1 MTKNNFVKIVPKRTV
16 IIGAKGF
23 VGQSICKVL
32 KNDNMPILEL
42 SRNEVDFKKPEAS
55 LKLQSLLDQDD
66 FIIIAAAEAPV
77 KNNAMLLNNINIM
90 KIIID
95 SILKKNIKRVV
106 YVSSDAVYS
115 DCKNNLIEK
124 SPVEPQSLHGIMHL
138 TREIMLKQL
147 EHIQLS
153 IIRPTLIYGFK
164 DPHNGYGPNQFFR
177 LASLKK
183 NITLFGKGEELR
195 DHVSIND
202 VSKLIAKVTFSNF
215 EGILNIA
222 SGKVISFKDIAKF
235 IQKSYVNKINIIET
249 ERVGKMPHDGYR
261 SFNIDKTHSLFP
273 NFKITTVES
282 GLKSYFDNISQ

>member
-66 FIIIAAAEAPV
+66 FIIIAVAEAPV

-115 DCKNNLIEK
+115 DSKNNLIEK

-235 IQKSYVNKINIIET
+235 IQNSYDNKINIIET

-261 SFNIDKTHSLFP
+261 SFNIDKIHSLFP

>member
-95 SILKKNIKRVV
+95 SILKKNIKRIV

-115 DCKNNLIEK
+115 DSKNNLIEK

-177 LASLKK
+177 LASINK

-235 IQKSYVNKINIIET
+235 IQKSYKNKINIIET

-261 SFNIDKTHSLFP
+261 SFNIDKIHSLFP
-273 NFKITTVES
+273 NFKITTLES
-282 GLKSYFDNISQ
+282 GFKSYFDNISQ

>member
-95 SILKKNIKRVV
+95 CILKKNIQRVV

-115 DCKNNLIEK
+115 DSINNLIEK

-177 LASLKK
+177 LASINK

-235 IQKSYVNKINIIET
+235 IQKSYKNKINIIET

-261 SFNIDKTHSLFP
+261 SFNIDKIHSLFP
-273 NFKITTVES
+273 NFKITTLES
-282 GLKSYFDNISQ
+282 GFKSYFDNISQ

>member
-1 MTKNNFVKIVPKRTV
+1 MKNNFVKIVAKRTV

-23 VGQSICKVL
+23 VGQSICKLL

-77 KNNAMLLNNINIM
+77 KNNAMLLNNINMM

-106 YVSSDAVYS
+106 YLSSDAVYS
-115 DCKNNLIEK
+115 DSKNNLIEK

-202 VSKLIAKVTFSNF
+202 VSKLITKVTFSNF
-215 EGILNIA
+215 KGILNIA
-222 SGKVISFKDIAKF
+222 SGKVISFKDIAIF
-235 IQKSYVNKINIIET
+235 IQKSYDNKINIIET

-261 SFNIDKTHSLFP
+261 SFNIDKIHFLFP
-273 NFKITTVES
+273 NFKITTIAS

>member
-42 SRNEVDFKKPEAS
+42 SRNEVDFQKPEAS

-115 DCKNNLIEK
+115 DSKNNLIEK

-153 IIRPTLIYGFK
+153 IIRPTLIYGSK

-235 IQKSYVNKINIIET
+235 IQKSYDNKINIIET

-261 SFNIDKTHSLFP
+261 SFNIDKIHSLFP

>member
-115 DCKNNLIEK
+115 DSKNNLIEK

-153 IIRPTLIYGFK
+153 IIRPTLIYGSK

-235 IQKSYVNKINIIET
+235 IQKSYDNKINIIDT

-261 SFNIDKTHSLFP
+261 SFNIDKIHSLFP